1 MTEDDGGGCQAL
13 TTWVMEVLTLQRDAE
28 LSDEISG
35 LGCVDG
41 VGGGGVKDTRTCGD
55 TTRQN
60 KKKLK
65 KRCEVPPTNRAAGH
79 TCVCAPHH
87 VGRVA

>member
-1 MTEDDGGGCQAL
+1 MWTEEGPSMTEDDGGGCQAL

-41 VGGGGVKDTRTCGD
+41 VGGGGG
-55 TTRQN
+55 
-60 KKKLK
+60 
-65 KRCEVPPTNRAAGH
+65 EGH
-79 TCVCAPHH
+79 THMRRYDEAK
-87 VGRVA
+87 